1 MSTRKERFPRGIAEH
16 GLTTVQRE
24 IRDNE
29 PPAWP
34 VNADLVTVGKP
45 TARLDGRAKV
55 TGEAR
60 YSSDVRLP
68 GMLYAA
74 RITSPVP
81 HGRILRIDTREAK
94 RLPGVEAIHI
104 LRKVRGSASLLEPT
118 DQERRGK
125 TDYPVLRY
133 AGQPIGAVAATS
145 QAIADEAAR
154 LVEVKIET
162 LPHVADLEAAMK
174 ADAPAVFPGPA
185 VMGGSAGG
193 GGGARQV
200 PQDGNVRGPARRA
213 RGDVKAGFEEA
224 DLVVEAEYRTQV
236 QTHSA
241 LETHGVVADWKE
253 EGLTVYASTQG
264 TKTVRDEL
272 AHVFGIPRSRVR
284 VITEYMGGGFGA
296 KFGAGNA
303 GVLATQLSRES
314 GRPVRLMLN
323 RKEEHL
329 SVGNRPNS
337 IMRLRIGAK
346 KDGRLT
352 AIHHVSHG
360 TAGTGTGAGTSAP
373 ARNLYACPNVLTE
386 DYDVFTN
393 AGPSTAFRAPGHPQG
408 CFSLEQSI
416 DELAHRL
423 DMDPVKL
430 RDVIDV
436 SSTPND
442 ESAARRHERAV
453 GAERIGWKDRP
464 KAGNQEGPRM
474 RGIGMAQ
481 AVWYRIVDMNSSV
494 EVRIDR
500 DGSVAL
506 FSGVQDIGTGI
517 RTALAQVV
525 GEELGLPAAE
535 VRVVI
540 GDTTHP
546 TGAASGGSKTTGSMT
561 PPARNAAWQAGRK
574 LAEAAAQE
582 LGVPAERLRLMDG
595 HLVDERDEKRRL
607 PFRRAAALL
616 EVEEVRVSASRQ
628 SDYGTRGRGPEGLG
642 GVQFAEIE
650 VDALTGCIRVERV
663 VAVHDCGRPI
673 NTLAIESQI
682 NGGILQGISYTL
694 FEDRIIDPRSGHM
707 VNANLDQYK
716 ILGSKDT
723 PVIEPVILEQYHGRS
738 STDANGIG
746 EPATIATSAAI
757 ANAFF
762 NATGVRIRRLPMTPD
777 VVLEALEEGWRPRQ
791 ARR

>member
-1 MSTRKERFPRGIAEH
+1 MSSRKERFPRGIAEH
-16 GLTTVQRE
+16 ELGTVERE
-24 IRDNE
+24 IEGAE

-34 VNADLVTVGKP
+34 INAELAVVGKP
-45 TARLDGRAKV
+45 SPRLDGRAKV

-60 YSSDVRLP
+60 YSSDVQLR

-74 RITSPVP
+74 RITSAVP
-81 HGRILRIDTREAK
+81 HGRILRIDTAK
-94 RLPGVEAIHI
+94 AERLPGVEAIHI
-104 LRKVRGSASLLEPT
+104 LQVVRGSASLIEPA
-118 DQERRGK
+118 DSEAASQ

-145 QAIADEAAR
+145 QAAADQAAR
-154 LVEVKIET
+154 LVELKIEA
-162 LPHVADLEAAMK
+162 LPHVCDLDEAMK
-174 ADAPAVFPGPA
+174 PDAPAVFPGPA
-185 VMGGSAGG
+185 VKGGSAGG
-193 GGGARQV
+193 GGGAREV
-200 PQDGNVRGPARRA
+200 PQNGNVRGPARRS
-213 RGDVKAGFEEA
+213 RGDVEAGFDEA
-224 DLVVEAEYRTQV
+224 DVVVEAEYRTQV

-241 LETHGVVADWKE
+241 LETHGVVADWRD

-264 TKTVRDEL
+264 TKTVREEL
-272 AHVFGIPRSRVR
+272 AHVFGLPRSRVR
-284 VITEYMGGGFGA
+284 VVTEFMGGGFGA

-303 GVLATQLSRES
+303 GVLATHLSRKT
-314 GRPVRLMLN
+314 GRPVRLMLT

-329 SVGNRPNS
+329 SVGNRPNA

-346 KDGRLT
+346 KDGSLT

-386 DYDVFTN
+386 DYDVFTH

-436 SSTPND
+436 QPTPNA
-442 ESAARRHERAV
+442 ESDARRRERGV
-453 GAERIGWKDRP
+453 GASKIGWKNRP
-464 KAGNQEGPRM
+464 KSGSQDGPRM

-494 EVRIDR
+494 EVRLDR
-500 DGSVAL
+500 DGSVAV

-525 GEELGLPAAE
+525 GEELGLPARNI
-535 VRVVI
+535 RVVI
-540 GDTTHP
+540 GDTSHP

-561 PPARNAAWQAGRK
+561 PPARNAAWQAGRRV
-574 LAEAAAQE
+574 AEAAAEE
-582 LGVPAERLRLMDG
+582 LGVPAERLRFRDG
-595 HLVDERDEKRRL
+595 HVVDVKDPTRRL
-607 PFRRAAALL
+607 PFTQAAGLL
-616 EVEEVRVSASRQ
+616 QVEEVRVSANRQ
-628 SDYGTRGRGPEGLG
+628 TDYGTKGRGPEGLG

-673 NTLAIESQI
+673 NPLAIESQI

-694 FEDRIIDPRSGHM
+694 FEDRIIDPRTGHM

-716 ILGSKDT
+716 ILGAKDT
-723 PVIEPVILEQYHGRS
+723 PVIEPIILEQYHGRS

-777 VVLEALEEGWRPRQ
+777 VVLQALEEARRPRQ